1 MNRKEFS
8 GLFLL
13 LILFLS
19 VPGCDDE
26 GPTGTGGVFYRY
38 PTVVMETSLGDIVV
52 EFYRRGAPETVR
64 NFLQYV
70 DDGFYDGLIF
80 HRVIPGFIIQGG
92 GYDEDLEPRETR
104 GAILNEAGN
113 GLSNIRGTI
122 SMARYTEIHSARS
135 QFFINMVDNTAL
147 DHRDDT
153 EMGYGYCVFGS
164 VIEGMSVVD
173 AITEV
178 ETGVAGDF
186 YDVPV
191 EPVFIIRAY
200 RVR

>member
-1 MNRKEFS
+1 
-8 GLFLL
+8 
-13 LILFLS
+13 
-19 VPGCDDE
+19 
-26 GPTGTGGVFYRY
+26 
-38 PTVVMETSLGDIVV
+38 
-52 EFYRRGAPETVR
+52 
-64 NFLQYV
+64 
-70 DDGFYDGLIF
+70 
-80 HRVIPGFIIQGG
+80 
-92 GYDEDLEPRETR
+92 
-104 GAILNEAGN
+104 
-113 GLSNIRGTI
+113 
-122 SMARYTEIHSARS
+122 ARS

-186 YDVPV
+186 NDVPV